1 VWNKSLFRRI
11 AVGFV
16 LLVAG
21 MLAAQSTVFLW
32 LLYRDEANQPELLNA
47 VRATAVRLE
56 ADLATTP
63 NLDLEAYLAA
73 TDVGPPLFAILT
85 NGRLIGRTRPPD
97 DIYQL
102 VMREFARSSQMP
114 PSWETSIYR
123 ACPIVVGGTM
133 VGILGVVPDT
143 ALRSYGPPLAVIG
156 ALLLIGGTAMAA
168 LLIGGPVRRR
178 LGDLGRAARRVGAG
192 DLSAR
197 ANDTGADEVAEF
209 ARTFNTMV
217 AQLEA
222 RASQL
227 EASDQARSQLVAEVS
242 HELMTP
248 MTAIRGHLETIAMD
262 DVHLDPPTRK
272 RFVAIM
278 MRETQ
283 RLERLIGDLLDMARL
298 EAGGG
303 GLDLQTVHVEDLFD
317 AVLQHHQAECRTR
330 GIQLSA
336 AIEPGAA
343 VLTGDAF
350 RLEQAVDNLVANA
363 LRHSEDGGRIALRA
377 EPVSDPASGVSSTR
391 LTVRDSGEGIPA
403 EELPLIFDRFYKARS
418 GRRGRSQGSG
428 LGLSIV
434 KAIVERHGGRV
445 WAASSLAEGTTVGLE
460 LPGTV
465 RTSLEFA
472 DSSRRAHAAEPPG
485 IVADR

>member
-1 VWNKSLFRRI
+1 VWNKSLYRRI
-11 AVGFV
+11 ATGFV

-21 MLAAQSTVFLW
+21 MLATQSAVFLW
-32 LLYRDEANQPELLNA
+32 LLQRDEANAPQLLNA

-56 ADLATTP
+56 ADLVKQP

-73 TDVGPPLFAILT
+73 QDVGPPLFAILT
-85 NGRLIGRTRPPD
+85 NGRLIGQRRPPD
-97 DIYQL
+97 SIYQL
-102 VMREFARSSQMP
+102 VMREFARSSVMP

-123 ACPIVVGGTM
+123 ACPIIVGSTM
-133 VGILGVVPDT
+133 IGVLGVVPDT
-143 ALRSYGPPLAVIG
+143 PLRHYGPPLALIG
-156 ALLLIGGTAMAA
+156 AILLLGGTAFAA
-168 LLIGGPVRRR
+168 LLIAGPVRRR
-178 LGDLGRAARRVGAG
+178 LGDLGRAARRVGSG
-192 DLSAR
+192 DLAAR
-197 ANDTGADEVAEF
+197 ANDSGSDEVAEF
-209 ARTFNTMV
+209 ARTFNAMV
-217 AQLEA
+217 VQLQA
-222 RASQL
+222 RASQI

-262 DVHLDPPTRK
+262 DVHLDAATRK
-272 RFVAIM
+272 RFVATM

-303 GLDLQTVHVEDLFD
+303 GLDVQTVHVEDLFD

-330 GIQLSA
+330 GVQLSA
-336 AIEPGAA
+336 SIEPGAA
-343 VLTGDAF
+343 VLTGDPF

-377 EPVSDPASGVSSTR
+377 EPGGDASGASSIR
-391 LTVRDSGEGIPA
+391 LIVRDSGEGIPV
-403 EELPLIFDRFYKARS
+403 EELPLIFDRFYKAKS
-418 GRRGRSQGSG
+418 SRRGRSQGSG

-445 WAASSLAEGTTVGLE
+445 WATSSVAGGTTVGLE
-460 LPGTV
+460 LPSTA
-465 RTSLEFA
+465 RTTLDFGKG
-472 DSSRRAHAAEPPG
+472 SRPAQPAAAPR